1 MYNAIIHKDYNGPD
15 SQLRVFDDRITF
27 WNQGSLPIG
36 ITPESIFKPHDS
48 HPRNHLIANAFFMA
62 GFVETWGR
70 GYELITEAF
79 KSKGLEVPTIEEEF
93 GGVRVIIKRE
103 VFYGVQKGGRID
115 PKTGKLIIANDL
127 ENVTKNVTKT
137 FARNNTEKLT
147 ERQRLIC
154 EILSF
159 DVTKDVT
166 KNVTKKCPQKPPQ
179 IISIYVK
186 FLIYLQHGN

>member
-1 MYNAIIHKDYNGPD
+1 MGFSTN
-15 SQLRVFDDRITF
+15 
-27 WNQGSLPIG
+27 SLPIG

-127 ENVTKNVTKT
+127 ENVTK
-137 FARNNTEKLT
+137 
-147 ERQRLIC
+147 
-154 EILSF
+154 
-159 DVTKDVT
+159 DVT
-166 KNVTKKCPQKPPQ
+166 KNVTKKMSPKKGPPKATLKP
-179 IISIYVK
+179 IVRNLKI
-186 FLIYLQHGN
+186 LILI